1 MEIEVNNKEF
11 QNVWRLLSE
20 SSASVFMT
28 GRAGTGKSTFL
39 RYIVEHIKKKTVV
52 LAPTGIAAVN
62 AGGVTLHSFF
72 KIPLQP
78 FALDDVRFATPRD
91 VREMQKFNGEKIKLL
106 KELELIVIDE
116 VSMVRADVL
125 DFVDR
130 VLRTYNKGHRYEP
143 FGGKQL
149 LLVGDAFQL
158 EPVVSGEEWDILRRF
173 YTTPYF
179 FGAAVFGQI
188 QLTQIELKK
197 VYRQKEADFLFLLD
211 RIRVGQVTDGDLRL
225 INTRVDTTFK
235 SDAEALY
242 MTLTSTRQA
251 SDSINESRLAELKT
265 QKVTIV
271 GHVEK
276 EFPEQMM
283 PTGLN
288 LTLKVGAQVVF
299 VRNDKDGRWYN
310 GSVGRVE
317 GIEEDGV
324 WVRIVNDDGNAQ
336 EAGRDDADDYVVAGE
351 AIDDFDEDGEFDEP
365 GLFFVEPVMWENV
378 KYKYNEKKHQVETE
392 LLGTF
397 TQVPLKLAWAITIH
411 KSQGLTFDH
420 VIIDLGK
427 GAFAC
432 GQSYV
437 ALSRCRTLGG
447 MILRS
452 PLTPRDILTNNAVRA
467 FSNGANN
474 EVLIEKQLTE
484 ARADLLGRQAIA
496 EFDKGNLRDAV
507 SDAFEA
513 LSIKPEMLKSDVLR
527 RFVARKLSV
536 VDKLRAQI
544 DDLLDQQRKIR
555 EKNFEFAYEYYL
567 LAAECLH
574 KYDDER
580 AAKAN
585 INKALA
591 LAPDYADALV
601 LRADILLGDGDA
613 EGAVKDLNAALRPGL
628 IKKSKK
634 TADALLLRAKA
645 SKILRQWERVLS
657 DAGNALA
664 LRKDRETLLLMAE
677 ACRKNGRIEDAER
690 YGLMADDMLNND
702 HDDDDD
708 D

>member
-1 MEIEVNNKEF
+1 MIELDNKEF
-11 QNVWRLLSE
+11 QNVWRLISE

-78 FALDDVRFATPRD
+78 FALDDVKFATPRD
-91 VREMQKFNGEKIKLL
+91 VRAMQKFNGEKIKLL

-158 EPVVSGEEWDILRRF
+158 EPVVTGQEWDILRRF

-197 VYRQKEADFLFLLD
+197 VYRQKEADFLSLLD
-211 RIRVGQVTDGDLRL
+211 RIRVGQVANEDLKL
-225 INTRVDTTFK
+225 INKRVDRTFQP
-235 SDAEALY
+235 SAESLY
-242 MTLTSTRQA
+242 MTLTSTRSA
-251 SDSINESRLAELKT
+251 SDNINESRLAELKT
-265 QKVTIV
+265 EEKTVV

-276 EFPEQMM
+276 DFSEQMM
-283 PTGLN
+283 PTSLN

-299 VRNDKDGRWYN
+299 VRNDMEGRWYN

-324 WVRIVNDDGNAQ
+324 WVRVVNDDGSAQ
-336 EAGRDDADDYVVAGE
+336 EQAPDKADECMGDEGEYVDDDGDAYVPDV
-351 AIDDFDEDGEFDEP
+351 
-365 GLFFVEPVMWENV
+365 FFVQPVTWENV
-378 KYKYNEKKHQVETE
+378 KYKYNEEKHQVETE

-397 TQVPLKLAWAITIH
+397 TQVPIKLAWAITIH

-420 VIIDLGK
+420 VIIDLGS

-437 ALSRCRTLGG
+437 ALSRCRTLNG
-447 MILRS
+447 MILRT
-452 PLTPRDILTNNAVRA
+452 PLTHKDIRTNIAVRV
-467 FSNGANN
+467 FSNGAND
-474 EVLIEKQLTE
+474 EVQIEKQLAV
-484 ARADLLGRQAIA
+484 ARADLLGRQAVT

-507 SDAFEA
+507 ADAFEA
-513 LSIKPEMLKSDVLR
+513 LSIKPEMLKSDVMR
-527 RFVARKLSV
+527 RYVARKLSV

-544 DDLLDQQRKIR
+544 DDLLDQQRKMR

-601 LRADILLGDGDA
+601 LRADLLLGDGDA
-613 EGAVKDLNAALRPGL
+613 EGAVEDLNAALRPGL
-628 IKKSKK
+628 IKKAKK

-645 SKILRQWERVLS
+645 HKALKRWERVLS
-657 DAGNALA
+657 DAGDALA
-664 LRKDRETLLLMAE
+664 LRKDRKTLLMMAE
-677 ACRKNGRIEDAER
+677 ACRKNGRMEDAER
-690 YGLMADDMLNND
+690 YELMADDMLNKD

-708 D
+708 Y

>member
-1 MEIEVNNKEF
+1 MIELDNKEF
-11 QNVWRLLSE
+11 QNVWRLISE

-78 FALDDVRFATPRD
+78 FALDDVKFATPRD
-91 VREMQKFNGEKIKLL
+91 VRAMQKFNGEKIKLL

-158 EPVVSGEEWDILRRF
+158 EPVVTGQEWDILRRF

-197 VYRQKEADFLFLLD
+197 VYRQKEADFLSLLD
-211 RIRVGQVTDGDLRL
+211 RIRVGQVADEDLKL
-225 INTRVDTTFK
+225 INSRVDNSFQPST
-235 SDAEALY
+235 EALY
-242 MTLTSTRQA
+242 MTLTSTRAA
-251 SDSINESRLAELKT
+251 SDNINESRLAELET
-265 QKVTIV
+265 EEQTVV
-271 GHVEK
+271 GYVEK
-276 EFPEQMM
+276 DFPEQMM
-283 PTGLN
+283 PTSLN

-299 VRNDKDGRWYN
+299 VRNDMEGRWYN
-310 GSVGRVE
+310 GSVGSVE
-317 GIEEDGV
+317 GIEKDGV
-324 WVRIVNDDGNAQ
+324 WVRVVT
-336 EAGRDDADDYVVAGE
+336 DDAKSQDQDSH
-351 AIDDFDEDGEFDEP
+351 EDGEYMEDEGEIYDENGELCDP
-365 GLFFVEPVMWENV
+365 DLFFVQPVTWENV
-378 KYKYNEKKHQVETE
+378 KYRYNEEKHQVETE

-437 ALSRCRTLGG
+437 ALSRCRTLNG
-447 MILRS
+447 MILRT
-452 PLTPRDILTNNAVRA
+452 PLTHNDIRTNIAVRI
-467 FSNGANN
+467 FSNGAND
-474 EVLIEKQLTE
+474 EVLIEKQLTG
-484 ARADLLGRQAIA
+484 ARADLLGRQAVT
-496 EFDKGNLRDAV
+496 EFGKGNLRDAV
-507 SDAFEA
+507 TDAFEA
-513 LSIKPEMLKSDVLR
+513 LSIKPEMLKSEVMR
-527 RFVARKLSV
+527 RYVARKLSV

-544 DDLLDQQRKIR
+544 DDLLDQQRKMR

-601 LRADILLGDGDA
+601 LRADILLSDGDA
-613 EGAVKDLNAALRPGL
+613 DGAVKDLNVALRPGL
-628 IKKSKK
+628 MKKAKK

-645 SKILRQWERVLS
+645 HKALKQWERVLS
-657 DAGNALA
+657 DAGDALA
-664 LRKDRETLLLMAE
+664 LRKDRKTLLLMAE
-677 ACRKNGRIEDAER
+677 ACRKNGRMEDAER

-708 D
+708 Y

>member
-1 MEIEVNNKEF
+1 MIELDNKEF
-11 QNVWRLLSE
+11 QNVWRLISE

-78 FALDDVRFATPRD
+78 FALDDVKFATPRD
-91 VREMQKFNGEKIKLL
+91 VRAMQKFNGEKIKLL

-158 EPVVSGEEWDILRRF
+158 EPVVTGQEWDILRRF

-197 VYRQKEADFLFLLD
+197 VYRQKEADFLSLLD
-211 RIRVGQVTDGDLRL
+211 RIRVGQVADEDLKL
-225 INTRVDTTFK
+225 INSRVDNSFQPST
-235 SDAEALY
+235 EALY
-242 MTLTSTRQA
+242 MTLTSTRAA
-251 SDSINESRLAELKT
+251 SDNINESRLAELET
-265 QKVTIV
+265 EEQTVV
-271 GHVEK
+271 GYVEK
-276 EFPEQMM
+276 DFPEQMM
-283 PTGLN
+283 PTSLN

-299 VRNDKDGRWYN
+299 VRNDMEGRWYN
-310 GSVGRVE
+310 GSVGSVE
-317 GIEEDGV
+317 GIEKDGV
-324 WVRIVNDDGNAQ
+324 WVRVVT
-336 EAGRDDADDYVVAGE
+336 DDAKSQEQDSH
-351 AIDDFDEDGEFDEP
+351 EDGEYMEDEGEIYDENGELCDP
-365 GLFFVEPVMWENV
+365 DLFFVQPVTWENV
-378 KYKYNEKKHQVETE
+378 KYRYNEEKHQVETE

-437 ALSRCRTLGG
+437 ALSRCRTLNG
-447 MILRS
+447 MILRT
-452 PLTPRDILTNNAVRA
+452 PLTHNDIRTNIAVRI
-467 FSNGANN
+467 FSNGAND
-474 EVLIEKQLTE
+474 EVLIEKQLTG
-484 ARADLLGRQAIA
+484 ARADLLGRQAVT
-496 EFDKGNLRDAV
+496 EFGKGNLRDAV
-507 SDAFEA
+507 TDAFEA
-513 LSIKPEMLKSDVLR
+513 LSIKPEMLKSEVMR
-527 RFVARKLSV
+527 RYVARKLSV

-544 DDLLDQQRKIR
+544 DDLLDQQRKMR

-601 LRADILLGDGDA
+601 LRADILLSDGDA
-613 EGAVKDLNAALRPGL
+613 DGAVKDLNVALRPGL
-628 IKKSKK
+628 MKKAKK

-645 SKILRQWERVLS
+645 HKALKQWERVLS
-657 DAGNALA
+657 DAGDALA
-664 LRKDRETLLLMAE
+664 LRKDRKTLLLMAE
-677 ACRKNGRIEDAER
+677 ACRKNGRMEDAER

-708 D
+708 Y

>member
-1 MEIEVNNKEF
+1 MIELDNKEF
-11 QNVWRLLSE
+11 QNVWRLISE

-78 FALDDVRFATPRD
+78 FALDDVKFATPRD
-91 VREMQKFNGEKIKLL
+91 VRAMQKFNGEKIKLL

-158 EPVVSGEEWDILRRF
+158 EPVVTGQEWDILRRF

-197 VYRQKEADFLFLLD
+197 VYRQKEADFLSLLD
-211 RIRVGQVTDGDLRL
+211 RIRVGQVANEDLEL
-225 INTRVDTTFK
+225 INSRVDNSFQPST
-235 SDAEALY
+235 EALY
-242 MTLTSTRQA
+242 MTLTSTRSA
-251 SDSINESRLAELKT
+251 SDNINESRLAELETEEKT
-265 QKVTIV
+265 VV
-271 GHVEK
+271 GYVEK
-276 EFPEQMM
+276 DFPEQMM
-283 PTGLN
+283 PTSLN

-299 VRNDKDGRWYN
+299 VRNDMEGRWYN
-310 GSVGRVE
+310 GSVGSVE
-317 GIEEDGV
+317 GIADDGV
-324 WVRIVNDDGNAQ
+324 WVRVVTDDSKSQGEKSH
-336 EAGRDDADDYVVAGE
+336 EAGEYVEDEVETYDENGE
-351 AIDDFDEDGEFDEP
+351 VCDPD
-365 GLFFVEPVMWENV
+365 LFFVQPVTWENV
-378 KYKYNEKKHQVETE
+378 KYRYNEEKHQVETE

-437 ALSRCRTLGG
+437 ALSRCRTLNG
-447 MILRS
+447 MILRT
-452 PLTPRDILTNNAVRA
+452 PLTHNDIRTNIAVRI
-467 FSNGANN
+467 FSNGAND
-474 EVLIEKQLTE
+474 EVLIEKQLTG
-484 ARADLLGRQAIA
+484 ARADLLGRQAVT
-496 EFDKGNLRDAV
+496 EFGKGNLRDAV
-507 SDAFEA
+507 TDAFEA
-513 LSIKPEMLKSDVLR
+513 LSIKPEMLKSEVMR
-527 RFVARKLSV
+527 RYVARKLSV

-544 DDLLDQQRKIR
+544 DDLLDQQRKMR

-601 LRADILLGDGDA
+601 LRADILLSDGDA
-613 EGAVKDLNAALRPGL
+613 DGAVKDLNVALRPGL
-628 IKKSKK
+628 MKKAKK

-645 SKILRQWERVLS
+645 HKALKQWERVLS
-657 DAGNALA
+657 DTGDALA
-664 LRKDRETLLLMAE
+664 LRKDRKTLLLMAE
-677 ACRKNGRIEDAER
+677 ACRKNGRMEDAER
-690 YGLMADDMLNND
+690 YEQMADDMLNND

-708 D
+708 Y

>member
-1 MEIEVNNKEF
+1 MIELDNKEF
-11 QNVWRLLSE
+11 QNVWRLISE

-78 FALDDVRFATPRD
+78 FALDDVKFATPRD
-91 VREMQKFNGEKIKLL
+91 VRAMQKFNGEKIKLL

-130 VLRTYNKGHRYEP
+130 VLRTYNKGHRFEP

-158 EPVVSGEEWDILRRF
+158 EPVVTGQEWDILRRF

-197 VYRQKEADFLFLLD
+197 VYRQKEADFLSLLD
-211 RIRVGQVTDGDLRL
+211 RIRVGQVANEDLEL
-225 INTRVDTTFK
+225 INSRVDK
-235 SDAEALY
+235 SFQPSTEALY
-242 MTLTSTRQA
+242 MTLTSTRSA
-251 SDSINESRLAELKT
+251 SDNINESRLAELETEEK
-265 QKVTIV
+265 TIV

-276 EFPEQMM
+276 DFPEQMM
-283 PTGLN
+283 PTSLN

-299 VRNDKDGRWYN
+299 VRNDMEGRWYN
-310 GSVGRVE
+310 GSVGSVE
-317 GIEEDGV
+317 GIEDDGV
-324 WVRIVNDDGNAQ
+324 WVRVVT
-336 EAGRDDADDYVVAGE
+336 DDAKPQGEKSHEVSEHLEGEEYGE
-351 AIDDFDEDGEFDEP
+351 AYDENGELCDP
-365 GLFFVEPVMWENV
+365 DLFFVQPVMWENV
-378 KYKYNEKKHQVETE
+378 KYRYNEEKHQVETE

-420 VIIDLGK
+420 VIIDLGS

-437 ALSRCRTLGG
+437 ALSRCRTLNG
-447 MILRS
+447 MILRN
-452 PLTPRDILTNNAVRA
+452 PLKHKDIRTNIAVRI
-467 FSNGANN
+467 FSNGAND

-484 ARADLLGRQAIA
+484 ARADLLGRQAVT
-496 EFDKGNLRDAV
+496 EFDKGNLRGAV
-507 SDAFEA
+507 ADAFDA
-513 LSIKPEMLKSDVLR
+513 LAIKPEMLKSDVMR
-527 RFVARKLSV
+527 RYVARKLSV

-544 DDLLDQQRKIR
+544 DDLLDQQRKMR

-585 INKALA
+585 INKALS

-601 LRADILLGDGDA
+601 LRADILLSDGDA
-613 EGAVKDLNAALRPGL
+613 EGAVKDLNVALRPGV
-628 IKKSKK
+628 IKKAKK

-645 SKILRQWERVLS
+645 HKALKRWERVLS
-657 DAGNALA
+657 DAGDALA
-664 LRKDRETLLLMAE
+664 LRKDRKTLLLMAE
-677 ACRKNGRIEDAER
+677 ACRKNGRMEDAER
-690 YGLMADDMLNND
+690 YELMADDMLNND

-708 D
+708 Y